1 MPCYSFHQ
9 AADMTN
15 GWPEGIVLAG
25 TTLGKM
31 AFNATVRRPDT
42 LRCNASRSGNRR
54 SGRDC
59 SSARPST
66 AKRVT
71 TIEQKWCNAKSAVFG
86 RRHQCPDFPSPL
98 RGTPSRSSR
107 CNRHGRRCSGGVG
120 RFSKGR
126 HTPYCRRGPATLGT
140 WHDDPR

>member
-59 SSARPST
+59 IADQFGKAEHGKACDDHR
-66 AKRVT
+66 AKV
-71 TIEQKWCNAKSAVFG
+71 V
-86 RRHQCPDFPSPL
+86 
-98 RGTPSRSSR
+98 
-107 CNRHGRRCSGGVG
+107 
-120 RFSKGR
+120 
-126 HTPYCRRGPATLGT
+126 
-140 WHDDPR
+140 